1 MASAAREA
9 IGLGQWRIGGR
20 STLMNFKKWQAWIRR
35 AFWLALAVTLVMA
48 LLPKPPALPV
58 QATDKVQHM
67 AAFAALTS
75 LAALGFSGLRLRVI
89 FVWMAALGL
98 AIEVLQ
104 MIPILHRDAQ
114 VSDWLAD
121 CTATAATLLLFG
133 VVRCLF
139 RRRQA

>member
-1 MASAAREA
+1 
-9 IGLGQWRIGGR
+9 
-20 STLMNFKKWQAWIRR
+20 MNFGKWQAWIRR

-48 LLPKPPALPV
+48 LLPKPPALPM

-67 AAFAALTS
+67 AAFAALTF
-75 LAALGFSGLRLRVI
+75 LATLGFPILRLRVI

-104 MIPILHRDAQ
+104 MIPALHRNAQ

-121 CTATAATLLLFG
+121 CAATLATLLLWG
-133 VVRCLF
+133 TLRWLL
-139 RRRQA
+139 RRQ

>member
-1 MASAAREA
+1 
-9 IGLGQWRIGGR
+9 
-20 STLMNFKKWQAWIRR
+20 MNFGTWQAWLRLV
-35 AFWLALAVTLVMA
+35 FWLALAVTLVMA
-48 LLPKPPALPV
+48 LLPNPPALPQ

-67 AAFAALTS
+67 AAFATLTF
-75 LAALGFSGLRLRVI
+75 LAALGFPRLRLRVI

-114 VSDWLAD
+114 ASDWLAD
-121 CTATAATLLLFG
+121 CAATLATLLLCG
-133 VVRCLF
+133 ALRWLS

>member
-1 MASAAREA
+1 
-9 IGLGQWRIGGR
+9 
-20 STLMNFKKWQAWIRR
+20 MNFGKWQAWIRR

-48 LLPKPPALPV
+48 LLPKPPALPM

-75 LAALGFSGLRLRVI
+75 LAALGFPSLRLRVI

-104 MIPILHRDAQ
+104 MVPALHRDAQ
-114 VSDWLAD
+114 ASDWLAD
-121 CTATAATLLLFG
+121 CAATAAALLLCG
-133 VVRCLF
+133 ALRWLF
-139 RRRQA
+139 PRRQV

>member
-1 MASAAREA
+1 
-9 IGLGQWRIGGR
+9 
-20 STLMNFKKWQAWIRR
+20 MNFRNWRAWIRLV
-35 AFWLALAVTLVMA
+35 FWLALAVTLVMA
-48 LLPKPPALPV
+48 LLPNPPALPR

-75 LAALGFSGLRLRVI
+75 LAALGFPWLRLRVI
-89 FVWMAALGL
+89 FVWMATLGL

-121 CTATAATLLLFG
+121 CAATAAALLLCG
-133 VVRCLF
+133 ALRWLF
-139 RRRQA
+139 PRRQV

>member
-1 MASAAREA
+1 MKF
-9 IGLGQWRIGGR
+9 G
-20 STLMNFKKWQAWIRR
+20 KWQGWIRL

-48 LLPKPPALPV
+48 LLPKPPALPM

-75 LAALGFSGLRLRVI
+75 LAALGFPSLRLRVI

-98 AIEVLQ
+98 TIEVLQ
-104 MIPILHRDAQ
+104 MIPMLHRNAQ
-114 VSDWLAD
+114 ASDWLAD
-121 CTATAATLLLFG
+121 CAATLATLLLLG
-133 VVRCLF
+133 ALRWLF